1 MESDLTQ
8 LYKRLETAQETAKK
22 LKNECELLKN
32 MRDEKLRESI
42 TINIILEERE
52 DVLETINEL
61 TVKIQ
66 NEIASMLGV

>member
-1 MESDLTQ
+1 
-8 LYKRLETAQETAKK
+8 
-22 LKNECELLKN
+22 